1 MPMKKIV
8 TILCLLIVAA
18 TLFGCGTAATTTAA
32 TTKAATTAAATT
44 AAGTTAAATTAGST
58 KTVKIGVYGS
68 ITGVNSESGRQAVLA
83 AEAARDYING
93 NGGIKALGGAKVE
106 NVIIDSTSDA
116 TQAALPLE
124 RALSAGGIA
133 GIAGSS
139 QSAIMLSSLQILQK
153 YKVCAVT
160 GSAANGTITQQGCEF
175 VCQPGAIAA
184 TFAPQQM
191 KFLEYLAEKLGK
203 PVKELKTGII
213 YENSA
218 WGEDNAK
225 ANRTVLAA
233 AGMTIAVDENY
244 AANAL
249 TDASPIVTK
258 LKNAKVD
265 VIFPSSY
272 ANDTKL
278 IMTAMNAMQYKPIII
293 AGGSA
298 FTWPSLLKDLGSDV
312 NGICSADGWVWD
324 CKTTL
329 ASAEFTKI
337 REAYEAKNKEFIPGQ
352 GGPTIIS
359 YLMICEAIENAK
371 SDDSTKVRD
380 ELKKLNATNSKWF
393 GLLYNGKGEFDK
405 NGFNKNG
412 TPIILQWQDNKPR
425 CVFPLDAAS
434 SPLLNPLTNKPF

>member
-1 MPMKKIV
+1 MKRIV
-8 TILCLLIVAA
+8 SMLCLLVIIA
-18 TLFGCGTAATTTAA
+18 TLVGCASAATTTAA
-32 TTKAATTAAATT
+32 TTKAATTASGATT
-44 AAGTTAAATTAGST
+44 AKAGE
-58 KTVKIGVYGS
+58 TVKIGIYGS
-68 ITGVNSESGRQAVLA
+68 VSGVNSESGRQALLA
-83 AEAARDYING
+83 AAAAEKYVNA

-106 NVIIDSTSDA
+106 TVVIDSTSDA
-116 TQAALPLE
+116 AQAPLALE
-124 RALSAGGIA
+124 RALSANKLA

-139 QSAIMLSSLQILQK
+139 QSAIMLTSLPILQK

-184 TFAPQQM
+184 TFAPQQL
-191 KFLEYLAEKLGK
+191 KFLEYLAAKLNK
-203 PVKELKTGII
+203 SVKDLKVGII

-225 ANRTVLAA
+225 ANRVVLKD

-258 LKNAKVD
+258 LKNAGVD
-265 VIFPSSY
+265 VIFPSCY
-272 ANDTKL
+272 ANDAKL
-278 IMTAMNAMQYKPIII
+278 IVTAMTSMKYKPIII

-298 FTWPSLLKDLGSDV
+298 FTWPSLLKDLGDDV

-324 CKTTL
+324 CKPTL
-329 ASAEFTKI
+329 ANAEFTKI
-337 REAYEAKNKEFIPGQ
+337 REDYEATNKEFIPGQ

-359 YLMICEAIENAK
+359 YLMIVEAIENAK
-371 SDDSTKVRD
+371 SADSVKVRD

-393 GLLYNGKGEFDK
+393 GALYNGTGAFDA
-405 NGFNKNG
+405 NGFNKTG
-412 TPIILQWQDNKPR
+412 TPIIIQWQDRKPR

-434 SPLLNPLTNKPF
+434 APLMNPLTGKAF